1 MKVKTILLTTILT
14 MVTVFSGFTA
24 SELLDDF
31 DILYEMAV
39 SEKVRIKREKEEDKK
54 KAEEAKKRAEED
66 RIAAEKKAEE
76 DRKKAE
82 EKAKKDSIEAE
93 KKRRCYDEVKAYA
106 VNSLEIMQKTNS
118 MMYVIPGKDYLM
130 LNTEVTQEL
139 YESIMGENPSYFQIG
154 SKEYE
159 EERDMP
165 YAVTAGE
172 DVKKLPIENI
182 SWYDAIYFCNKLSER
197 CGLRPV
203 YAVGNKTD
211 VTKWNY
217 IPHQGKSIRGKIK
230 INEGANGFRL
240 PTKEEW
246 VYATKGGEN
255 YMYSGSD
262 NLDEV
267 GWYDENSN
275 FITHEVAKK
284 KSNGYVLYDMS
295 GNVGEWCWDTGKK
308 KTLRCYRGGDVMFS
322 HFGCEVYGFSSDYYD
337 ASARREYIGFRIVCK
352 AE

>member
-1 MKVKTILLTTILT
+1 

-24 SELLDDF
+24 SDPLDDF
-31 DILYEMAV
+31 DMLYERAV
-39 SEKVRIKREKEEDKK
+39 FENSPRNLEIKEKMK
-54 KAEEAKKRAEED
+54 KAEEEKKEAYRKKAEED
-66 RIAAEKKAEE
+66 RKKAEE

-93 KKRRCYDEVKAYA
+93 KKRRCYDEAKAYA

-154 SKEYE
+154 NKIYYRE
-159 EERDMP
+159 P
-165 YAVTAGE
+165 YAVTEGE
-172 DVKKLPIENI
+172 NVKKLPIENI

-203 YAVGNKTD
+203 YAVGDKTD
-211 VTKWNY
+211 VTKWKY

-240 PTKEEW
+240 PTEEEW

-267 GWYDENSN
+267 GWYGGNSN

-284 KSNGYVLYDMS
+284 KPNGYVLYDMS
-295 GNVGEWCWDTGKK
+295 GNVREWCWDTGKK
-308 KTLRCYRGGDVMFS
+308 KSLRCYCGGDVFFS
-322 HFGCEVYGFSSDYYD
+322 DFCCEVSGKYRSDYRD
-337 ASARREYIGFRIVCK
+337 ASARDQYTGFRIVCK